1 MKTGLLV
8 AAIVMVTACQQRA
21 APSVDKAWVRLSAVP
36 GNPAAA
42 YFTLK
47 GGAKDETLTMVA
59 APGVARAEMHE
70 SMKSGGGMTSM
81 APIKLVA
88 VRAGDTVTFAPGGKH
103 VMLFGV
109 KPQVQPGTTTLLS
122 FSLGSGQ
129 KLMVQARVVG
139 AGDPAPTD

>member
-8 AAIVMVTACQQRA
+8 PVIVMLAACQQPA
-21 APSVDKAWVRLSAVP
+21 TVSVDKAWVRLSAVP
-36 GNPAAA
+36 GNPSAA

-47 GGAKDETLTMVA
+47 GGSRDQTLIAVE
-59 APGVARAEMHE
+59 APGAVRTEMHE
-70 SMKSGGGMTSM
+70 SVGENGMTLM

-122 FSLGSGQ
+122 FAFGGGPTI
-129 KLMVQARVVG
+129 VVHARVVG
-139 AGDPAPTD
+139 AGDPAPGD

>member
-8 AAIVMVTACQQRA
+8 PVLVVLTACQQQA
-21 APSVDKAWVRLSAVP
+21 APSVDKPWVRLSAVP
-36 GNPAAA
+36 GNPSAA

-47 GGAKDETLTMVA
+47 GGARDETLVA
-59 APGVARAEMHE
+59 VEAPGAQRAEMHE
-70 SMKSGGGMTSM
+70 SVGNNGMTSM

-122 FSLGSGQ
+122 FTFANGP
-129 KLMVQARVVG
+129 KVVVHARVVG
-139 AGDPAPTD
+139 AGDPAPGD